1 MVPFLGFNLAETSS
15 AWFPQGRG
23 QTQQKPK
30 SAKAPAVEAE
40 CKETSAQWKWQEAQR
55 AGNWDNKNKL
65 SRKLVQLS
73 LIPEDLWLE

>member
-15 AWFPQGRG
+15 AWSLKGRG

-40 CKETSAQWKWQEAQR
+40 CKETSVQWK
-55 AGNWDNKNKL
+55 
-65 SRKLVQLS
+65 
-73 LIPEDLWLE
+73 